1 LSNDTPVSAQTLPSR
16 ILVTGATGLVGKA
29 LIPLLL
35 EAGCKV
41 RASARHR
48 PTTSWAGHQ
57 DCEFVVHDLETDPAP
72 LVRNIDAVVHLAA
85 RVHVMRDT
93 AADPWTENRH
103 INTGATLALARAAVA
118 ADARN
123 FVFMS
128 TIKVNGEATVDR
140 PYSEVDSPQ
149 PQDAYAVS
157 KYEAEQQL
165 AALAAENPLGVT
177 ILRPPL
183 IYGVGVKGNLAS
195 LARAIERGLPLP
207 LGAIPNRRSF
217 VYAGN
222 LAGAILAALSQPAPG
237 ARTYLV
243 SDGEDLSTTA
253 LIRAMAAA
261 MRRPAHLIPVPPTLL
276 RLAGKLT
283 GRSAAVDRLLGS
295 LVIDSSRIR
304 RELGWTP
311 RYSVREGLE
320 ASLRSPAGTPDV
332 SAGAPAGM

>member
-1 LSNDTPVSAQTLPSR
+1 LTIETHIEAPPLPSR
-16 ILVTGATGLVGKA
+16 ILVTGATGLIGNA

-41 RASARHR
+41 RATARHC
-48 PTTSWAGHQ
+48 PVAPWARHP
-57 DCEFVVHDLETDPAP
+57 DCEFVAHDLEDDPAS

-93 AADPWTENRH
+93 SADPRAENRR
-103 INTGATLALARAAVA
+103 INTEATLALARAAVA
-118 ADARN
+118 AGVRQ

-128 TIKVNGEATVDR
+128 TIKVNGEATVNL
-140 PYSEVDSPQ
+140 PYTETDTAKPE
-149 PQDAYAVS
+149 DAYATS
-157 KYEAEQQL
+157 KHEAEQQL
-165 AALAAENPLGVT
+165 AALAAATPIGVT

-183 IYGVGVKGNLAS
+183 VYGIGVKGNLAS

-222 LAGAILAALSQPAPG
+222 LADAVIAALKQPAPG
-237 ARTYLV
+237 VRTYLV

-261 MRRPAHLIPVPPTLL
+261 MQRPARLIPLPPALL
-276 RLAGKLT
+276 RFAGKLT
-283 GRSAAVDRLLGS
+283 GRSTAVDRLLGS

-304 RELGWTP
+304 RELGWIP
-311 RYSVREGLE
+311 RHSVHEGLQ
-320 ASLRSPAGTPDV
+320 ASLRN
-332 SAGAPAGM
+332 PAGMCADTPGDM

>member
-1 LSNDTPVSAQTLPSR
+1 LSAGEPVRAAPLPSR
-16 ILVTGATGLVGKA
+16 ILVTGATGLVGNA

-41 RASARHR
+41 RATARHH
-48 PTTSWAGHQ
+48 PAAPWAAHP
-57 DCEFVVHDLETDPAP
+57 DCEFVAHDIETDPVA

-93 AADPWTENRH
+93 SIDPWAENRR
-103 INTGATLALARAAVA
+103 INTQATLALARAAVA
-118 ADARN
+118 AGTGQL
-123 FVFMS
+123 VFMS
-128 TIKVNGEATVDR
+128 TIKVNGEATTDH
-140 PYSEVDSPQ
+140 PFTEADTPQ
-149 PQDAYAVS
+149 PEDAYGTS
-157 KYEAEQQL
+157 KHEAEQQL
-165 AALAAENPLGVT
+165 AALAAGSHLGIT

-183 IYGVGVKGNLAS
+183 VYGVGVKGNLAS
-195 LARAIERGLPLP
+195 LARAVERGLPLP

-222 LAGAILAALSQPAPG
+222 LADATIAALRQPVSG

-261 MRRPAHLIPVPPTLL
+261 MQRPARLIPVPPALL

-283 GRSAAVDRLLGS
+283 GRSSAVDRLLGS

-311 RYSVREGLE
+311 RYTVREGLE
-320 ASLRSPAGTPDV
+320 ASLRNPAVISGE